1 MTNQMT
7 VFNNAE
13 FGEIRTV
20 EINNEPWFVGKDV
33 ASALGYTDTRQ
44 AIRNH
49 VDEEDKMMGGAK
61 QRPIYKRQFRA

>member
-7 VFNNAE
+7 IFNNAE

-33 ASALGYTDTRQ
+33 AIALGYADPNK
-44 AIRNH
+44 AIANRRRVLGNVGH
-49 VDEEDKMMGGAK
+49 ILSTNLDY
-61 QRPIYKRQFRA
+61 IH